1 MCVCT
6 NIVYD
11 GCTLNEKGGGRIFY
25 TYSTKSGDIRI
36 ERDAFSV
43 ELLFDLIIC

>member
-11 GCTLNEKGGGRIFY
+11 GCTLNEGGGIFY
-25 TYSTKSGDIRI
+25 TYSTKSVDIRI